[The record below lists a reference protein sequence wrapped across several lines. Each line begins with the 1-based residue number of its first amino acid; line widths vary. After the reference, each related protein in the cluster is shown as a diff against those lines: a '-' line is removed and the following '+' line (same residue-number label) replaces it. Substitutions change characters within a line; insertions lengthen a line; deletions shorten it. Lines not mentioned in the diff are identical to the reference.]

1 MGSRSKVHLYPIILV
16 NEPILSS
23 GLFNFPLRQQF
34 EKMLI
39 KEDINLKS
47 KDHIIW
53 PLVIMNIEEFQEL
66 EQSIKDDDVD
76 FFEILDS
83 LHSKTS
89 IQGKIVKDKYKSLLT
104 IHSLIN
110 EKIEFDKLFPLR
122 LKDFKWT
129 FAKE

>member
-1 MGSRSKVHLYPIILV
+1 
-16 NEPILSS
+16 
-23 GLFNFPLRQQF
+23 
-34 EKMLI
+34 MLI
-39 KEDINLKS
+39 EENINQKS

-66 EQSIKDDDVD
+66 EQSIQDDDVD
-76 FFEILDS
+76 FFKILDS
-83 LHSKTS
+83 LHDKTS
-89 IQGKIVKDKYKSLLT
+89 IQGKIVKDKYKTLLT